1 MDAAFIYSNLFTPV
15 KNEFPSN
22 RLTSHD
28 VGPFSLLPP
37 LSPVQ
42 CGPRLS
48 SPHHAVINLGSHATA
63 EVTISTFHGRT
74 ALPPE
79 KLRGIGHRW
88 DQQIGIPSDWQLR
101 NFPQPD
107 SPVL

>member
-28 VGPFSLLPP
+28 VGPFSLQPP

-42 CGPRLS
+42 FGP
-48 SPHHAVINLGSHATA
+48 AT
-63 EVTISTFHGRT
+63 ELH
-74 ALPPE
+74 PP
-79 KLRGIGHRW
+79 RRH
-88 DQQIGIPSDWQLR
+88 
-101 NFPQPD
+101 QPW
-107 SPVL
+107 